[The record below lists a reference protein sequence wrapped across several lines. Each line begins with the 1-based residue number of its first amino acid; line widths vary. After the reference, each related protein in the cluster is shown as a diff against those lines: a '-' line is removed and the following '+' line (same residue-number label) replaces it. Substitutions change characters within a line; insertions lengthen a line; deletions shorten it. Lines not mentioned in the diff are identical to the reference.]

1 VKVSFFLREALRSM
15 RRNAVPSFA
24 ATATV
29 LVTMLMLGLF
39 IPVVQATSGAAN
51 SVRKRVLVDVYLK
64 TNAKQ
69 PDVARVAGLLA
80 KTRHVGKVQ
89 FVSKEQAYAQQRK
102 AHPQLYKLLGA
113 NPLPDTF
120 RVTPDDPDNAIAL
133 SRALAPPGVAGGVV
147 PVDPSIA
154 TVKARRNDTQK
165 ILTVTRMVKI
175 TSAVLAL
182 VLIAASVLLIANT
195 IRLSLFARK
204 REVEVMKLVGATDW
218 FIRWPFVIEGTIVG
232 ALGALGAV
240 ALLWLGKVL
249 VLDHF
254 FHGISNVSAPH
265 TVPFVALLAIV
276 LSAGV
281 AVSALGAGIS
291 LRRFLRV

>member
-1 VKVSFFLREALRSM
+1 MKLSFFLREALRSM

-69 PDVARVAGLLA
+69 ADIARVAKRLA
-80 KTRHVGKVQ
+80 GTPHVGNVE
-89 FVSKEQAYAQQRK
+89 FVSKGQAYAQQRK
-102 AHPQLYKLLGA
+102 AHPQLYRLLGT

-175 TSAVLAL
+175 TSAILAL

-195 IRLSLFARK
+195 IRLSLYARK

-232 ALGALGAV
+232 ALGAIGAV

-265 TVPFVALLAIV
+265 TVPFVGLLAIV